1 MTTGK
6 GIVFKSNAVTIVGFG
21 LTLLLVVGAAMW
33 NLRGFV
39 SSEIEKATTATNAR
53 LEAATAEIRQEIRAG
68 RESAE
73 RQMAEIGQLI
83 FDLYADEDEDDEN
96 SRN

>member
-1 MTTGK
+1 VESAWLHQLGDRK
-6 GIVFKSNAVTIVGFG
+6 G
-21 LTLLLVVGAAMW
+21 
-33 NLRGFV
+33 
-39 SSEIEKATTATNAR
+39 TTATNAR

-68 RESAE
+68 RESTE

>member
-1 MTTGK
+1 MTSGK
-6 GIVFKSNAVTIVGFG
+6 AIVFKSNAVTIVGFG
-21 LTLLLVVGAAMW
+21 LTLLLVVGGAMS
-33 NLRGFV
+33 NLRGFI
-39 SSEIEKATTATNAR
+39 SSEIEKATTATNAH

-68 RESAE
+68 RESTE